1 MAQHDTTPIRLSR
14 RDTLR
19 AGAAL
24 GMAALASRF
33 PEAAFAFPG
42 QPGEE
47 VLPWLD
53 QPAPNAAPD
62 VVGTQL
68 VWEQLDSWITP
79 NDQFFTVHHYPVPTI
94 AADGWA
100 LKIDG
105 LVNKP
110 LSLCLA
116 DLRARPRQEVTFTLE
131 CSGNHGFPWLTG
143 AVGNATWAGTPL
155 APILQEAGILDG
167 ASRSSSSAPTRG
179 EETVRDAKVT
189 EQFARSMS
197 VADAMDPNLI
207 LCYEMNG
214 APLPV
219 MHGAPVRLIAPGWYG
234 VANVKWL
241 ERIQVLPTRYEG
253 RFMGR
258 DYVTMRTEQHGGD
271 TRDALHAGGPRPA
284 QVGAGEGGA
293 QQRPVPDH
301 RRGVGAAGGAGG
313 GERGRRGVV
322 RGDAGRG
329 GGVAVRLDAV
339 EPAVGAAR
347 AGGAHRHL
355 AGDRHAGEHP
365 AGDGRPDDRE
375 QADLLGEQR
384 ADHPPRAHRLAHRP
398 AGCARGDECQSE

>member
-1 MAQHDTTPIRLSR
+1 MVQYKATLTRFNR
-14 RDTLR
+14 RAALR
-19 AGAAL
+19 AGAGF
-24 GMAALASRF
+24 GMAALASGF
-33 PEAAFAFPG
+33 PEAVLAFPR

-53 QPAPNAAPD
+53 QPPPNAAPD

-79 NDQFFTVHHYPVPTI
+79 NDAFFTVHHYPVPTI
-94 AADGWA
+94 VADGWH

-105 LVNKP
+105 LVRNP
-110 LSLCLA
+110 LALSLD

-131 CSGNHGFPWLTG
+131 CSGNSGLPWLTG

-155 APILQEAGILDG
+155 APLLQEAGIMAGGIEVVFFGGD
-167 ASRSSSSAPTRG
+167 TG
-179 EETVRDAKVT
+179 EEAVRDAKVT

-197 VADAMDPNLI
+197 VPDAMDPNLL

-234 VANVKWL
+234 IANVKWL

-271 TRDALHAGGPRPA
+271 TVTRFTLVGHDLLKSAPAMVVRKAGEYRIIGAAWGPPVARVEVSVDGGAWQPA
-284 QVGAGEGGA
+284 TLDEGAGSPFAWTLWSLPWGA
-293 QQRPVPDH
+293 PT
-301 RRGVGAAGGAGG
+301 
-313 GERGRRGVV
+313 
-322 RGDAGRG
+322 
-329 GGVAVRLDAV
+329 
-339 EPAVGAAR
+339 
-347 AGGAHRHL
+347 
-355 AGDRHAGEHP
+355 AGEHTITSRAIDGAGNVQP
-365 AGDGRPDDRE
+365 AMDDPTIANKQTYWESNGQITRRVRI
-375 QADLLGEQR
+375 A
-384 ADHPPRAHRLAHRP
+384 
-398 AGCARGDECQSE
+398 